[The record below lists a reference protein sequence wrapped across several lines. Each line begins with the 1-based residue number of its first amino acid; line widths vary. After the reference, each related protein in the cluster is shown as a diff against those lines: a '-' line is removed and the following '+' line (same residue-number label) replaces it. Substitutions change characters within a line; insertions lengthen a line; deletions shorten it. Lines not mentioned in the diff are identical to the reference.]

1 MKLVKFRAEHLQR
14 LTLQPAQRYFHGN
27 FEDPAYGRALE
38 TSAFSFTG
46 LDDDGAV
53 IGCAGVHELW
63 QGRAVAW
70 ALLSADAGPHFKA
83 IHKAA
88 RGFFVQAPW
97 RRIEAMVEDG
107 FDAGHRWAKML
118 GMDHEGC
125 MRAYSPGGKDFH
137 IYARITPWTR

>member
-1 MKLVKFRAEHLQR
+1 MKLVKFRASHLAA
-14 LTLQPAQRYFHGN
+14 LTLQPAQRYFHAD
-27 FEDPAYGRALE
+27 FENPDYGRQLE
-38 TSAFSFTG
+38 ASTHAFTG
-46 LDDDGAV
+46 LADDGAV

-88 RGFFVQAPW
+88 RGFFTQAPW

-107 FDAGHRWAKML
+107 FDAGHRWARML
-118 GMDHEGC
+118 GMQHEGLH
-125 MRAYSPGGKDFH
+125 RAYSPSGADFH
-137 IYARITPWTR
+137 TYARIKNG